1 MLHTLYQLIKHH
13 GDGTQDN
20 NWGDHHVEL
29 ETAAY
34 VIEDE
39 NYIEMY
45 DFEHSIEEDRYIAI
59 CCVWDALSWW
69 VSFETGIKQR
79 LCVLIIP
86 VNRKIF
92 TKFEIKNPERYDF
105 FWYKMAKIFQ

>member
-1 MLHTLYQLIKHH
+1 MRVVPPAIRCFHTAVAGVLLLIFLLIIMLHTLYQLIKHH

-20 NWGDHHVEL
+20 NGGDHHVEL

-59 CCVWDALSWW
+59 CCV
-69 VSFETGIKQR
+69 
-79 LCVLIIP
+79 
-86 VNRKIF
+86 
-92 TKFEIKNPERYDF
+92 
-105 FWYKMAKIFQ
+105 